1 MFARAV
7 PVLPRYQYHIAGIYQ
22 KTQNLSAVLNAAT
35 GTHPERRGK
44 QIAIAVR
51 NEREELRTQNLDP
64 DKAFAKRR
72 EEAAEVAAR

>member
-1 MFARAV
+1 MHERARSTEI
-7 PVLPRYQYHIAGIYQ
+7 PISHRRHIP

-44 QIAIAVR
+44 QIAISVQ
-51 NEREELRTQNLDP
+51 NEREELRKQNTDP

-72 EEAAEVAAR
+72 EEHAEALAAR